1 MNKDKDR
8 DELVLCIYDDEGV
21 SINEKI
27 LEIFS
32 KYIKSSLQNH
42 NF

>member
-1 MNKDKDR
+1 MNKDKDM

-21 SINEKI
+21 SIEEKI
-27 LEIFS
+27 LEVFS
-32 KYIKSSLQNH
+32 KYIKSSLQND